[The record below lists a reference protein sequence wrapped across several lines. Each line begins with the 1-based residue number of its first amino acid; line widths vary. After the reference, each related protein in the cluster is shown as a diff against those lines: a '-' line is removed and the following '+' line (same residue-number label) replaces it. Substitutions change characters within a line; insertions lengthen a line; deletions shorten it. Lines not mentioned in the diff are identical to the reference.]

1 MKITFEQD
9 GGTVVVWK
17 DVPEEKLQSLLNVRR
32 CADLFGINESTA
44 LARVARGWPVLLA
57 LATDEDKQ

>member
-9 GGTVVVWK
+9 SGNVVVWD

-44 LARVARGWPVLLA
+44 WARVARGWPVLMA
-57 LATDEDKQ
+57 LATEDHKQ